1 MRNPTTSVQSAIR
14 SRWNRRRTSAMP
26 RAAIGTNSGPSTIAP
41 MMRICESSTM
51 AIAAMSVAKHMKL
64 R

>member
-1 MRNPTTSVQSAIR
+1 
-14 SRWNRRRTSAMP
+14 MP

-41 MMRICESSTM
+41 MTRICESSTM